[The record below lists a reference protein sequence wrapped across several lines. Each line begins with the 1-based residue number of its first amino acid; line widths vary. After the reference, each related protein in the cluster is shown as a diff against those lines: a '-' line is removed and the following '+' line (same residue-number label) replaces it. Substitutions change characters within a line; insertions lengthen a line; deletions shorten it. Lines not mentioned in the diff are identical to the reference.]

1 MCIIIDTNKIHEFL
15 NEPPSDDTRPI
26 HDWVAKKSGSL
37 IYTTYGQYGD
47 ELKTVQKRLL
57 TYYRSGKA
65 THIGKEKIIS
75 EEAKLQVANE
85 HISDDVHILA
95 LARASGARLL
105 YTGDKNLMTDFKTK
119 SIIDNP
125 RGKIYS
131 NAKQKNLL
139 KPGLCNRLS

>member
-1 MCIIIDTNKIHEFL
+1 M
-15 NEPPSDDTRPI
+15 
-26 HDWVAKKSGSL
+26 
-37 IYTTYGQYGD
+37 
-47 ELKTVQKRLL
+47 
-57 TYYRSGKA
+57 
-65 THIGKEKIIS
+65 
-75 EEAKLQVANE
+75 QVANE